1 MNIKKMIT
9 QNNQLREKLT
19 NENKVYY
26 ENLLL
31 YLRFEGIMRD
41 EEKIEA
47 FLLEVLQDI
56 LLAQQDG
63 ISAKSY
69 FGKEP
74 KVIADDF
81 LVTLP
86 RSLWEGI
93 KLFLLVLVSYAGSSI
108 LPSLTT
114 TGKPIDIGIMLITSI
129 YAFIVIMASFK
140 YLASIIYKLTVFIK
154 HKVIRLLVLW
164 VVLMV
169 ILAPVLLINFW
180 VHTPFK
186 INVNGVL
193 GIVII
198 MVLWLIGLFFYLRIA
213 DKKFWTPFVFVAFV
227 FGVMGIAARLPYLA
241 TFINVKSGRYVY
253 AGLMIFTMVIFYL
266 ISYLTIRKMK
276 KETNEH

>member
-1 MNIKKMIT
+1 MRGNDMNIKKMIT

-31 YLRFEGIMRD
+31 YLRFEGIIRD

-93 KLFLLVLVSYAGSSI
+93 KLFLLVLVSYAGCS
-108 LPSLTT
+108 
-114 TGKPIDIGIMLITSI
+114 
-129 YAFIVIMASFK
+129 
-140 YLASIIYKLTVFIK
+140 
-154 HKVIRLLVLW
+154 
-164 VVLMV
+164 
-169 ILAPVLLINFW
+169 
-180 VHTPFK
+180 
-186 INVNGVL
+186 
-193 GIVII
+193 
-198 MVLWLIGLFFYLRIA
+198 
-213 DKKFWTPFVFVAFV
+213 
-227 FGVMGIAARLPYLA
+227 
-241 TFINVKSGRYVY
+241 
-253 AGLMIFTMVIFYL
+253 
-266 ISYLTIRKMK
+266 
-276 KETNEH
+276 

>member
-129 YAFIVIMASFK
+129 YAFIVIMVSFK
-140 YLASIIYKLTVFIK
+140 YLASTIYKLTVFIK

-164 VVLMV
+164 
-169 ILAPVLLINFW
+169 
-180 VHTPFK
+180 
-186 INVNGVL
+186 
-193 GIVII
+193 
-198 MVLWLIGLFFYLRIA
+198 LIGLFFYLRIA
-213 DKKFWTPFVFVAFV
+213 DKKIWTPFVFVAFV